1 MLNFKLI
8 TWCKFFLK
16 MLQNFEK
23 VLSLRHQQV
32 LNGNQCDLKL
42 KNEDEQTPL
51 HLAAKYGR
59 TRVVTWIC
67 KLDCDIVKDEDE
79 DSNTPLHI
87 AAIEGHVKV
96 CSNQSI

>member
-1 MLNFKLI
+1 MF
-8 TWCKFFLK
+8 
-16 MLQNFEK
+16 QNFEK